1 VTDAGEAAA
10 IFGGG
15 CVGAIARAQV
25 GDWLPHDVG
34 TWPWATFVVNVVGAF
49 LLGYFTTRL
58 LERLPLSSYRRPALG
73 TGLCGALT
81 TFSAMQ
87 LEILQMLDGGHVKL
101 ALVYATVSVAAGF
114 VAVAAAT
121 NLVRAATLGR

>member
-1 VTDAGEAAA
+1 MAA
-10 IFGGG
+10 IFCGG
-15 CVGAIARAQV
+15 CAGASARALV
-25 GDWLPHDVG
+25 SDWLPHDAAK
-34 TWPWATFVVNVVGAF
+34 WPWPTFVVNVAGAF

-73 TGLCGALT
+73 TGLCGGLT

-87 LEILQMLDGGHVKL
+87 LEIVQMLDGGHVTL
-101 ALVYATVSVAAGF
+101 AFSYAATSIVAGF

-121 NLVRAATLGR
+121 SLAR

>member
-1 VTDAGEAAA
+1 VTDARELAA

-15 CVGAIARAQV
+15 CAGASARALV
-25 GDWLPHDVG
+25 SEWLPHDAAK
-34 TWPWATFVVNVVGAF
+34 WPWATFVVNVAGAF

-73 TGLCGALT
+73 TGLCGGLT

-87 LEILQMLDGGHVKL
+87 LEILRMLDSGHL
-101 ALVYATVSVAAGF
+101 ALAFGYAATSIVVGF
-114 VAVAAAT
+114 IAVAAAT
-121 NLVRAATLGR
+121 SLVRATRLGR